1 MTSQLALRG
10 FNPDPS
16 IVRVGDDYYVATSTF
31 EWFPGV
37 QIFHSRDL
45 ETWTLVARPLNRLDL
60 LDMRGAPDSCGVWAP
75 CLTHADGKFWLVY
88 TFVTRFDGV
97 FKDTHNYVTTCETID
112 GTWSPRVYLNSSGFD
127 PSLFH
132 DDDGRKWLLNMVWD
146 HRPDRSS
153 FGGILLQ
160 QYDPAARKLIGPV
173 RNIFAGSALGCTE
186 GPHLYKR
193 GDWYHL
199 MVAEGGTGY
208 DHAVTLA
215 RSRFLEGPYEVDPQG
230 PMISA
235 KATPDTPLQRL
246 GHGSLVEAPDGT
258 PVVMHLCSRPIPGLR
273 RSPMG
278 RESAIT
284 RCAWTADG
292 WLRAISNGPGL
303 PPEPVVEDKLYRFTP
318 QGLDPDFQWLRTPD
332 PTEVFSLAEKPG
344 ILRLRGREALGGLFT
359 QALVARRQTEFVYE
373 AETELVFEP
382 DSFQQMAGL
391 VAYYNGHKHHYL
403 YVSWDEVAGKHLGLM
418 SCNGDLSL
426 TDTFP
431 LNGARIPLPRGR
443 PVRLKIK
450 VDHERLVFCWSLD
463 GEAWAQVG
471 PELDASVL
479 SDEVGKGEGANFT
492 GAFVGMCAQDLTGR
506 RQPADFTWF
515 RYETFGAT

>member
-1 MTSQLALRG
+1 MTSQLAVRG

-45 ETWTLVARPLNRLDL
+45 ETWTVVARPLNRPDL
-60 LDMRGAPDSCGVWAP
+60 LDMRGVPDSCGVWAP
-75 CLTHADGKFWLVY
+75 CLSYADGRFWLVY
-88 TFVTRFDGV
+88 TVVTRFDGV
-97 FKDTHNYVTTCETID
+97 FKDTHNYVTTCETVD
-112 GTWSPRVYLNSSGFD
+112 GDWSSRVYLNSSGFD

-132 DDDGRKWLLNMVWD
+132 DEDGRKWLLNMVWD
-146 HRPDRSS
+146 HRPDRTS

-160 QYDPAARKLIGPV
+160 QYDPAARKLVGPV
-173 RNIFAGSALGCTE
+173 RNIFSGSALGYTE
-186 GPHLYKR
+186 GPHVYMR
-193 GDWYHL
+193 DGWYYL

-235 KATPDTPLQRL
+235 RTTPDAPLQRL

-284 RCAWTADG
+284 RCAWSPEG
-292 WLRAISNGPGL
+292 WLRAVSNEQATPGAVA
-303 PPEPVVEDKLYRFTP
+303 EAKHYRFTP
-318 QGLDPDFQWLRTPD
+318 QGLDPDFHWLRTPD
-332 PTEVFSLAEKPG
+332 PTEVFSLTEKPG

-403 YVSWDEVAGKHLGLM
+403 YASWDEVAGKHLGLM
-418 SCNGDLSL
+418 SCNGDQSL
-426 TDTFP
+426 TDVFP
-431 LNGARIPLPRGR
+431 LNGARIPLPKGR
-443 PVRLKIK
+443 PVRLKAQAITSGSCSAGRWTARPGPGSGRSWMRPCFPM
-450 VDHERLVFCWSLD
+450 RLARARGPTSL
-463 GEAWAQVG
+463 APSSA
-471 PELDASVL
+471 
-479 SDEVGKGEGANFT
+479 
-492 GAFVGMCAQDLTGR
+492 CAPRT
-506 RQPADFTWF
+506 
-515 RYETFGAT
+515 